1 MFGMGCGPSSKKT
14 SQSRNT
20 GNRPSAGQR
29 LKVAPELGRLF
40 ATYQLIPS
48 FKLSERHHCYVD
60 SLNGVDELP
69 EPRPP
74 SSLKDAIFDPKK
86 YTAVDKRAV
95 QAPTKLLKQPLS
107 VLVEYLTEGY
117 DDDMS
122 KMRAIYRWVTAQPID
137 QLSIDKK
144 EPPHSHTQ
152 FQLWRIKHRKG
163 NYAQLVSLLCRFA
176 QIPCVIIHGKLKG
189 STYEVGEKM
198 DDEQHYGEWNAVLV
212 NGDWRFVNAYW
223 GTCAEGGVEDTKWE
237 VVDRGGGEDVKGDQ
251 ISKQLFYSCDENYFL
266 TDPDQMASTH
276 LPHDP
281 IWQLKEVP
289 VTEENFEERAF
300 LKDRYFNLKLK
311 LISPQKCVVHATG
324 EVEIKFELPEDRY
337 MNMDFQYLMFR
348 LKRTSAQGSLHRY
361 DRYVFLHRVKDTL
374 LVIRIR
380 SPVADTFRFELVGK
394 DVTVEDPA
402 YDYDWLTIFK
412 IIFNS
417 EKENCEPF
425 PECPII
431 GWGPGRD
438 TIECGLAPMSHFGG
452 EIEAKDTGALEVKF
466 SPVDGKDWSTKTVR
480 AELVK
485 GGNNAE
491 DVSDHVVQRYENG
504 DLIFNVNTPRQGEY
518 ALKLFTK
525 DEGEEIDRNFCNYL
539 VTSKQ
544 VGENFAFPRGFNEKL
559 GPKKGAAIAG
569 IKAISH
575 PTGFLQCEDEEIVLE
590 FKNEKNI
597 DLSLNLSGK
606 MVRPEVAKRLI
617 SQEQDGD
624 ICRFTVRFP
633 QNGNYGLRL
642 MGNTGKGFQSLYDY
656 VVKYKKNRSK
666 RIQLAPLSQTQ
677 AGGTTAASG
686 GDKAEIKGDNSLGSH
701 LPNQLRER
709 IRNAIYEENEKELE
723 QAIEEMKSLGLPTMK
738 NDIEVAEKELE
749 FFKCRREIIDATN
762 EKDMNVI
769 REALKNVRE
778 KQLETRLEREVMNA
792 KGMLERIRNIN
803 KLLHAVL
810 TLDQKTIGEIR
821 CYNSPPPA
829 VHRVMMATLLLLGH
843 WEEETEDWKNIQI
856 ALGKMGKDAIKRRI
870 QELVV
875 DNIPLDVA
883 LGARDLIRDF
893 SLDQVRM
900 VSAGGAT
907 FYVWVKGL
915 TEELERRNAEV
926 IATVRP
932 RTSNRRKR
940 ERTMVPVD

>member
-1 MFGMGCGPSSKKT
+1 MDVGRAS
-14 SQSRNT
+14 T
-20 GNRPSAGQR
+20 GTRSNNK
-29 LKVAPELGRLF
+29 KVAPELGRLF

-48 FKLSERHHCYVD
+48 FKLSEKHHCYVD
-60 SLNGVDELP
+60 SLHGVDELP

-74 SSLKDAIFDPKK
+74 SVLKDVIFDPKQ
-86 YTAVDKRAV
+86 YSAVDMRAV
-95 QAPTKLLKQPLS
+95 QAPAKLLKQPLS
-107 VLVEYLTEGY
+107 TLVEYLTEGY
-117 DDDMS
+117 QDDMS
-122 KMRAIYRWVTAQPID
+122 KMRAIYRWVTAQPVD
-137 QLSIDKK
+137 QLSIEKK

-189 STYEVGEKM
+189 STYEVGERM

-212 NGDWRFVNAYW
+212 NGDWRFINAYW

-237 VVDRGGGEDVKGDQ
+237 VVERGGGEDVKGEQ

-276 LPHDP
+276 LPSDP
-281 IWQLKEVP
+281 IWQLKNKP
-289 VTEENFEERAF
+289 VSEENFEERAF
-300 LKDRYFNLKLK
+300 LKDRFYNLKLK
-311 LISPQKCVVHATG
+311 LISPQQCVVHATG
-324 EVEIKFELPEDRY
+324 EVEIKFELPKDKC
-337 MNMDFQYLMFR
+337 MDMDFQYLMFR
-348 LKRTSAQGSLHRY
+348 LKRTSSQGSLHRY
-361 DRYVFLHRVKDTL
+361 DRYVFLHRLNETI

-380 SPVADTFRFELVGK
+380 SPVVDTFRFELVGK
-394 DVTVEDPA
+394 DVTVDDPA

-412 IIFNS
+412 IIFTT

-425 PECPII
+425 PECPVI

-438 TIECGLAPMSHFGG
+438 TIECGLAPMSHFAG

-466 SPVDGKDWSTKTVR
+466 SPVDGKDWSAKSVR

-485 GGNNAE
+485 GGNTAE
-491 DVSDHVVQRYENG
+491 DLSDHVVQRYENG
-504 DLIFNVNTPRQGEY
+504 DIIFNVNTPRQGEY
-518 ALKLFTK
+518 ALKLYTK
-525 DEGEEIDRNFCNYL
+525 ENGEEVDQNFCNYL
-539 VTSKQ
+539 VTSRQ
-544 VGENFAFPRGFNEKL
+544 IGENFAFPRGFNEKL
-559 GPKKGAAIAG
+559 GPKKGAMTAG
-569 IKAISH
+569 ITAISH
-575 PTGFLQCEDEEIVLE
+575 PSGFIQTEDEEIVLE
-590 FKNEKNI
+590 FQNDNNI

-617 SQEQDGD
+617 TQEQDGN

-642 MGNTGKGFQSLYDY
+642 KGNTGKGFEDMYDY
-656 VVKYKKNRSK
+656 VVKYKKNRTK
-666 RIQLAPLSQTQ
+666 RTQVVPAAQAQIGSQTATSARPSDQ
-677 AGGTTAASG
+677 PPAGGVRE
-686 GDKAEIKGDNSLGSH
+686 KSLGSH

-709 IRNAIYEENEKELE
+709 IRNAIYEENDKDLESAVEELK
-723 QAIEEMKSLGLPTMK
+723 ALGLPTTK
-738 NDIEVAEKELE
+738 NDIDIAEKELDV
-749 FFKCRREIIDATN
+749 FRCRRELVEATT
-762 EKDMNVI
+762 EKDMHII
-769 REALKNVRE
+769 REVLKKVRE
-778 KQLETRLEREVMNA
+778 KQLEVRLEREVVNA
-792 KGMLERIRNIN
+792 RSMLERIRNIN

-810 TLDQKTIGEIR
+810 TLDQKTIAEIR
-821 CYNSPPPA
+821 CYNNPPPA

-843 WEEETEDWKNIQI
+843 WEEETEEWKNVQI
-856 ALGKMGKDAIKRRI
+856 TLGKLGKEAIKRRI
-870 QELVV
+870 QELNV
-875 DNIPLDVA
+875 DSIALDVA

-915 TEELERRNAEV
+915 TEELEKRNAEV
-926 IATVRP
+926 IDSVRP

-940 ERTMVPVD
+940 ERTMFPVD